1 MRTQTKEWMMG
12 ESREAYLRRLVDASG
27 KTIKQIAL
35 DAGIPVST
43 LSTILKRGIGGASLD
58 IVLKICTALELD
70 VDSLAR
76 GVQTGMDADALR
88 TVKAAERLMT
98 ARYALRYRAAA
109 LAAMLD
115 IPLSHYMWFESANY
129 HVPMRYLEKLAEIM
143 DVSLD
148 YLTGKADKDEAVFAT
163 VGDESF
169 YNLPAPDEYEECDM
183 GEAIRRKRL
192 KDGLSLEDAAEKM
205 RTTADLLNQWEAR
218 VRVPTRDKLL
228 DICNGLGMEYNALF
242 SIPANPDEDIPLTK
256 EEGDMLHAY
265 RKADQRDRDAVGVI
279 LGRYASL

>member
-12 ESREAYLRRLVDASG
+12 ESREAYLRRLIDASG
-27 KTIKQIAL
+27 KTIKQFAA

-76 GVQTGMDADALR
+76 GVQTGTDADALR

-129 HVPMRYLEKLAEIM
+129 HVPMRYLEKLAEVM
-143 DVSLD
+143 GVSLE
-148 YLTGKADKDEAVFAT
+148 YLMGKADTDAIVKEAA
-163 VGDESF
+163 GDAAWMS
-169 YNLPAPDEYEECDM
+169 LPVPEEYEAYDM
-183 GEAIRRKRL
+183 GEAIRRQRANKEWP
-192 KDGLSLEDAAEKM
+192 LEEAAE
-205 RTTADLLNQWEAR
+205 RVGIAPALLGQWEAR
-218 VRVPTRDKLL
+218 VRVPGQVELL
-228 DICNGLGMEYNALF
+228 HICKGLEMEYNDFFA
-242 SIPANPDEDIPLTK
+242 IPANQEEGTPFSK
-256 EEGDMLHAY
+256 EESDMLLAY
-265 RKADQRDRDAVGVI
+265 RKADQRDKEAVKVI
-279 LGRYASL
+279 LGRYGL